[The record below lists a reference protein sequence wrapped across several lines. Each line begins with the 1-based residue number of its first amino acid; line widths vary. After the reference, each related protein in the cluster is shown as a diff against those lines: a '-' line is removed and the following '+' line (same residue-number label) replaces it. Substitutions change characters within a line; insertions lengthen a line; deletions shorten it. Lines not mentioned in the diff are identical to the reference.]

1 MNSTF
6 INLPGHRKLESAHNG
21 ILEIHTE
28 DAAFRGIAEGDAV
41 EVFNDRGAILLH
53 AHVNGAVQPG
63 VVAARL
69 NWNKLSAGG
78 HNVNLLT
85 SQRLNDL
92 GGGPTFYSVLVDVR
106 RAAPSLQQT
115 SDLR

>member
-1 MNSTF
+1 M
-6 INLPGHRKLESAHNG
+6 E
-21 ILEIHTE
+21 
-28 DAAFRGIAEGDAV
+28 AAFNGVLEMHDDDATARGIADGDTV
-41 EVFNDRGAILLH
+41 DVFNDRGSIALR
-53 AHVNGAVQPG
+53 AYVNGGVRPG

-92 GGGPTFYSVLVDVR
+92 AGGPVFYSVLVDVR
-106 RAAPSLQQT
+106 KASASTPKAIHS
-115 SDLR
+115 SID